1 MKKFFAFLAVFGLQS
16 SVFGPVFA
24 AKSDGGAHSAGNYTI
39 GIGPIGNVYVTDR
52 RPEMSPGVGALVYF
66 DYRWS
71 PELSTT
77 ASVMMLVQDGTDAD
91 RGENNIVFMGL
102 PTFDLKYYF
111 ITNPSRW
118 DPYAAVGIGYY
129 ILTAGSRGRGVASGL
144 GAQAGVGLDYYLSRK
159 LSIGTAAYFRSA
171 ALLGGGS
178 TGNFPLSFLGNVGF
192 HF

>member
-1 MKKFFAFLAVFGLQS
+1 MKKLFLIVLILGLVAVNSAMAEG
-16 SVFGPVFA
+16 
-24 AKSDGGAHSAGNYTI
+24 AKGGGAHSAGNYTI

-52 RPEMSPGVGALVYF
+52 RPEMSPGVGAVVYF

-91 RGENNIVFMGL
+91 RGENNIVYMGI

-118 DPYAAVGIGYY
+118 DPYAAAGIGYY
-129 ILTAGSRGRGVASGL
+129 VLTSGSRGRGVASGL
-144 GAQAGVGLDYYLSRK
+144 GAQAGVGFDYYLSRK
-159 LSIGTAAYFRSA
+159 LSIGTAAYFRSV
-171 ALLGGGS
+171 ALMGGGATS
-178 TGNFPLSFLGNVGF
+178 NFPLSFLGNVGF